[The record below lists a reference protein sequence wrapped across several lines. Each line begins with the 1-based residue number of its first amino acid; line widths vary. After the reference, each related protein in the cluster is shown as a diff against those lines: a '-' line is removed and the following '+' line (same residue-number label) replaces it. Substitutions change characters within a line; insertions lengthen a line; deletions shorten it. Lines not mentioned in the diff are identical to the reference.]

1 LVPGAEKATV
11 FESKRFGVPLGTA
24 VTTPDRALE
33 VRAFTSAAG
42 VWCPYDICVATTPE
56 TTPAAIEVPEAKA
69 AELLAPI
76 QADRVSDPGAMMST
90 QLPEFE
96 YGAQPSVAELAA
108 TVIAAGTLAGETL
121 QALVPVFPAATTNTK
136 P

>member
-1 LVPGAEKATV
+1 
-11 FESKRFGVPLGTA
+11 
-24 VTTPDRALE
+24 
-33 VRAFTSAAG
+33 
-42 VWCPYDICVATTPE
+42 
-56 TTPAAIEVPEAKA
+56 
-69 AELLAPI
+69 
-76 QADRVSDPGAMMST
+76 MST